1 MEYFLLI
8 VGITIL
14 VIGGEGLV
22 RSAVGLN
29 MKFKLSPLLIGTTV
43 VSFGTSAP
51 ELIVSVKAV
60 LAGNSQIAVGNVIGS
75 NVANI
80 GLVLGIT
87 LVLRT
92 MMVRRRKY
100 IWSWSL
106 MLIASIMFFIFS
118 LDYVISTLEGAILLL
133 GLFGFIWSSIRYRK
147 KIFDE
152 NDVIEGVNDIKYSS
166 KEIIFYFIMGA
177 LGLSFGSSLLIDNAV
192 VIAHDLG
199 VSDFVI
205 AVSVVAL
212 GTSLPELATSIIALS
227 KGHKSISIGNLLGS
241 NIFNIFAVL
250 GVTSIISPLAIDP
263 FLISIDLPI
272 MIGFVVM
279 AGLFMFFGKKMG
291 VIEGV
296 ALILAYS
303 AYIAYGFL

>member
-14 VIGGEGLV
+14 IIGGEGLV

-60 LAGNSQIAVGNVIGS
+60 LDGNSQIAVGNVIGS
-75 NVANI
+75 NMANI

-87 LVLRT
+87 VLLRS
-92 MMVRRRKY
+92 MVTDKRKY

-106 MLIASIMFFIFS
+106 MFLASIMFFILS
-118 LDYVISTLEGAILLL
+118 LDNVISPFEGMILLM
-133 GLFGFIWSSIRYRK
+133 GLFGFVWSSVRYSK
-147 KIFDE
+147 KIFNE
-152 NDVIEGVNDIKYSS
+152 NDVIEGVNDIKYTT
-166 KEIIFYFIMGA
+166 KEILFYFIIGV
-177 LGLSFGSSLLIDNAV
+177 LGLSIGSSLLIDNAV
-192 VIAHDLG
+192 IIAHDLG

-205 AVSVVAL
+205 AISVIAL
-212 GTSLPELATSIIALS
+212 GTSLPELTTSVIAIS

-250 GVTSIISPLAIDP
+250 GVTSIIRPLAIDP
-263 FLISIDLPI
+263 FLLSIDLPI

-279 AGLFMFFGKKMG
+279 VGLFMFFGKKMG
-291 VIEGV
+291 VIEGI
-296 ALILAYS
+296 ALILAYL
-303 AYIAYGFL
+303 AYIVFGFI

>member
-8 VGITIL
+8 LGITIL

-60 LAGNSQIAVGNVIGS
+60 LDGNSQIAVGNVIGS

-87 LVLRT
+87 VLL
-92 MMVRRRKY
+92 MSMVIHKRKY

-106 MLIASIMFFIFS
+106 MLLASIMFFVFS
-118 LDYVISTLEGAILLL
+118 LDNVISTFEGVILLF
-133 GLFGFIWSSIRYRK
+133 GLFGFVWSSVRYRK
-147 KIFDE
+147 KIFNE
-152 NDVIEGVNDIKYSS
+152 NDVIEGVNDIKYST
-166 KEIIFYFIMGA
+166 KEILFYFIIGI
-177 LGLSFGSSLLIDNAV
+177 LGLSIGSSLLIDNAV
-192 VIAHDLG
+192 IIAHDLG

-205 AVSVVAL
+205 AISVVAL
-212 GTSLPELATSIIALS
+212 GTSLPELVTSVIAIS

-250 GVTSIISPLAIDP
+250 GVASIIRPLEIDP
-263 FLISIDLPI
+263 FLLSIDLPI

-279 AGLFMFFGKKMG
+279 VGLFMFFGRKMG
-291 VIEGV
+291 VLEGLV
-296 ALILAYS
+296 LILAYI
-303 AYIAYGFL
+303 AYITHGFI

>member
-8 VGITIL
+8 LGITIL

-60 LAGNSQIAVGNVIGS
+60 LDGNSQIAVGNVIGS

-80 GLVLGIT
+80 GLVLGLT
-87 LVLRT
+87 VLL
-92 MMVRRRKY
+92 MSMVIDKRKY

-106 MLIASIMFFIFS
+106 MLLASLMFFVFS
-118 LDYVISTLEGAILLL
+118 LDNVISTFEGVILLF
-133 GLFGFIWSSIRYRK
+133 GLFGFVWSSVRYRK
-147 KIFDE
+147 KIFNE
-152 NDVIEGVNDIKYSS
+152 NDVIEGVNDIKYST
-166 KEIIFYFIMGA
+166 KEILFYFIIGV
-177 LGLSFGSSLLIDNAV
+177 LGLSIGSSLLIDNAV
-192 VIAHDLG
+192 IIAHDLG

-205 AVSVVAL
+205 AISIVAL
-212 GTSLPELATSIIALS
+212 GTSLPELATSIIAIS
-227 KGHKSISIGNLLGS
+227 QGHKSISIGNLLGS

-250 GVTSIISPLAIDP
+250 GVTSIIRPLEIDP
-263 FLISIDLPI
+263 FLLSIDLPI

-279 AGLFMFFGKKMG
+279 IGLFMFFGKKMG
-291 VIEGV
+291 VIEGI
-296 ALILAYS
+296 ALILAYL
-303 AYIAYGFL
+303 AYIVFGFI